1 MKTAVLLLFSSYVL
15 RSQFVFF
22 CFVFSLVCATRHL
35 SVSSYTRGDF
45 ASRLD
50 EKTITIVVLN
60 KSSFILCNFKVLRSS
75 CGHRRPHETK
85 SFVFI
90 IWSYMI
96 FRTTKIRISRYNFHL
111 TVFYDLYNFK
121 VTCWCKLSVSMLFII
136 IIISSSIWT
145 YKIVRTTEI
154 YSYKSR
160 RNCYLNM
167 IFHFV

>member
-1 MKTAVLLLFSSYVL
+1 MFFAVSLF
-15 RSQFVFF
+15 FF

-121 VTCWCKLSVSMLFII
+121 VTCWCKLSVCMLFII

-154 YSYKSR
+154 YIYKSR